1 MRGARVS
8 HSPRPRGAPTTPG
21 DRRRAHTRRPGRGLH
36 PGTARPPS
44 SGPHAGRLEVGVPG
58 IASARGP
65 AGWEE
70 PPGACLGAWDGGT
83 QRRRARPPGSTQG
96 HGTGGLSTGEGR
108 VTVLGEGLLPAQV
121 VLDPDPVECPGVCIL
136 EKQMGCGGGG
146 QRKELGCPRGA
157 PPRHCQGSQLTQ
169 PLGRGQGP
177 PESAVSCRPSPPGAE
192 PVWATTDKGAG
203 SRDRAQIG
211 AGAPGLQQ
219 GLLPIRTLLPTA
231 GPHCGVCGWEV
242 PPAASLPHLAPEPL
256 EDGPPGGLRSLVN
269 KGCIFYSQ
277 IKTAASCYLHVCTKV
292 RTTLENPQRS
302 EKKNPS

>member
-169 PLGRGQGP
+169 PLGRGHSFHF
-177 PESAVSCRPSPPGAE
+177 ESRRTSSWSSVFWFFSSLNHVFINDHQHYHPKICTNY
-192 PVWATTDKGAG
+192 V
-203 SRDRAQIG
+203 QIICKLC
-211 AGAPGLQQ
+211 ADYVQILSIV
-219 GLLPIRTLLPTA
+219 LLLL
-231 GPHCGVCGWEV
+231 
-242 PPAASLPHLAPEPL
+242 
-256 EDGPPGGLRSLVN
+256 
-269 KGCIFYSQ
+269 K
-277 IKTAASCYLHVCTKV
+277 
-292 RTTLENPQRS
+292 
-302 EKKNPS
+302 